1 MIGERPRCLLRN
13 RYRLFFIGSF
23 VSVKIKLMRLG
34 KIRTPHFRIVI
45 ADSRSARNSKAIE
58 EVGRYSPASEPSL
71 IEVNSERIQYWIGVG
86 AQPTEAVTALLK
98 ITGDYQKAHGL
109 PGTEGTLK
117 TIPAR
122 VDKRVAYEAA
132 VKEAMNEPADGAT
145 TLKKKAAEKLAAK
158 SAPAVSEPETQNA
171 EAEVP
176 APAATEV
183 SEPETQNAEA
193 EVPAPVVTEEV
204 VSEAVAEAPAETS
217 AE

>member
-1 MIGERPRCLLRN
+1 
-13 RYRLFFIGSF
+13 
-23 VSVKIKLMRLG
+23 MRLG

-117 TIPAR
+117 SIPAR

-158 SAPAVSEPETQNA
+158 SAPVVVE
-171 EAEVP
+171 EAP
-176 APAATEV
+176 TEV
-183 SEPETQNAEA
+183 
-193 EVPAPVVTEEV
+193 
-204 VSEAVAEAPAETS
+204 VAEAAPEVVAETAPEVVAEAAVETPAEETP

>member
-1 MIGERPRCLLRN
+1 MIGKRPRCLLRN

-158 SAPAVSEPETQNA
+158 AAPVEVIAAAPAETVEETPAVSEPVTQNA

-176 APAATEV
+176 A
-183 SEPETQNAEA
+183 
-193 EVPAPVVTEEV
+193 EV
-204 VSEAVAEAPAETS
+204 VAEAVADAPAESS